1 MLNRIIFTLG
11 IRMVMGLAILGFAGI
26 ASLVSHGDKRAGSSS
41 NPWSKNY
48 SDSGSNQHKQATS
61 SRSSQQAWPR
71 TETVYRDKDGVEHGV
86 EDLKAYDPNEIVIH
100 DASGRV
106 VTR

>member
-48 SDSGSNQHKQATS
+48 SDSGPNQHKQATS
-61 SRSSQQAWPR
+61 SQSSRQAWSR

-86 EDLKAYDPNEIVIH
+86 VDLKAFDPNEIVIH
-100 DASGRV
+100 DTSGRV

>member
-48 SDSGSNQHKQATS
+48 SDSGPNQHKQATS
-61 SRSSQQAWPR
+61 SRSSQQAWSR
-71 TETVYRDKDGVEHGV
+71 TETVYRDKDGVELGA
-86 EDLKAYDPNEIVIH
+86 EDLKAYDPDEIVIH
-100 DASGRV
+100 DTNGRV